1 MSALAALSSGGR
13 FLDREYPVVTS
24 YRFGRVEV
32 RPSQRVVLVDGEPTA
47 PGARAFDVLMALL
60 SHRDRVVTK
69 DELLDTVWPGVVVE
83 ENNLQA
89 QVSALR
95 KLLGPQAIVTIPG
108 RGYRF
113 ALDPDAVPPSSTP
126 ADTPAPPQ
134 ATAEPAKTTL
144 PQRTNL
150 PHALTPLIGRE
161 ADMARLGELMAQQ
174 RLLTIVGAGGIGK
187 SLIAQWLLFER
198 RTALAHGVAWVDLA
212 PVSAP
217 EDVAGSI
224 IGALGLAS
232 SHGDPLKSL
241 LESLRPLSILVA
253 IDNAEHL
260 IDEVARVMHALHG
273 AAPGLSV
280 LVTSQAP
287 LRLPGEWVYRLD
299 GLALP
304 ERDVTP
310 AEALGFGAVALFAQR
325 AQAADR
331 RFTLS
336 DSNLPAVIDIC
347 QQLDGLALAI
357 ELAAAR
363 VPLLGLA
370 QLGASLNTR
379 LRLLSGGSRGAP
391 ARQKTLRA
399 ALEWSYGLLEP
410 AEQTVFR
417 MLGVF
422 VGGFSLK
429 LAQQVVVDDALDA
442 WTVIDVLGSLVDRSL
457 VIADGG
463 AAEAD
468 EIPRYRMLETP
479 RSYALELLQAAGE
492 EIGVRRRHALAM
504 RRLFEQADI
513 DFFSGRQRIDDWY
526 TALAPDLG
534 NGREALAWALSND
547 PVSAVAIA
555 PGLAEALTSDR
566 RRERRA
572 VWEATAPL
580 ATEALPAGLQARWSS
595 RAAYYWAYRQP
606 ALGRR
611 LARRACALYRDQP
624 GDQRDLYHALAAL
637 VYALTYGD
645 TAPSE
650 PDEQRAAMAEMWSIE
665 DPAWP
670 PIVRGY
676 GIFASLT
683 SRFVAGAY
691 DDAIELLLQ
700 KARLDTQAGYS
711 EALLRGE
718 DIIGYMELTAGRVDA
733 AIARYLALQARL
745 AGTRHLA
752 TLLLAQVHLT
762 GAWLAKGDSAEARA
776 LAQAGWPQVL
786 RFDAQVYA
794 ADNLALLAALEGRP
808 RAAALLL
815 GYADGVHAA
824 IGKAREVNEARMAR
838 KAEGLARAALPAQEV
853 DHLKVQGAALRHED
867 VAALA
872 FGEEDAA

>member
-1 MSALAALSSGGR
+1 
-13 FLDREYPVVTS
+13 
-24 YRFGRVEV
+24 
-32 RPSQRVVLVDGEPTA
+32 
-47 PGARAFDVLMALL
+47 MALL

-69 DELLDTVWPGVVVE
+69 DELLDSVWPGLVVE

-113 ALDPDAVPPSSTP
+113 ALAEDGEMALEDAERAAAAGASTSPTP
-126 ADTPAPPQ
+126 AASGLAPPP
-134 ATAEPAKTTL
+134 EPATPQPTL

-150 PHALTPLIGRE
+150 PHALTPLIGRQAE
-161 ADMARLGELMAQQ
+161 MAQLGELLAGQ
-174 RLLTIVGAGGIGK
+174 RLLTVVGAGGIGK
-187 SLIAQWLLFER
+187 SLIAQWLLHER
-198 RTALAHGVAWVDLA
+198 RSAFTHGVAWVDLA
-212 PVSAP
+212 PVSSPAL
-217 EDVAGSI
+217 VASSI
-224 IGALGLAS
+224 IGALGLPS
-232 SHGDPLKSL
+232 GHGDPLKAL
-241 LESLRPLSILVA
+241 TEALRPLSMLVA

-260 IDEVARVMHALHG
+260 IDEVARVVHALHS
-273 AAPGLSV
+273 AAPQLQV

-287 LRLPGEWVYRLD
+287 LKLPDEWVYRLD

-304 ERDVTP
+304 DGDVTP
-310 AEALGFGAVALFAQR
+310 TEATAFGAVALFAQR

-336 DSNLPAVIDIC
+336 ETNLPAVIDIC
-347 QQLDGLALAI
+347 RQLDGLALAI

-399 ALEWSYGLLEP
+399 ALEWSYGLLEE
-410 AEQTVFR
+410 AEQAVFR

-429 LAQQVVVDDALDA
+429 LAQQVVVDDQVDA

-457 VIADGG
+457 VIADVG

-468 EIPRYRMLETP
+468 EIPRYRLLETP
-479 RSYALELLQAAGE
+479 RSYALELLQSAGE
-492 EIGVRRRHALAM
+492 EAAVRRRHALAM
-504 RRLFEQADI
+504 RRLFEQADV

-526 TALAPDLG
+526 AALAPDLG
-534 NGREALAWALSND
+534 NGRTALVWALEND
-547 PVSAVAIA
+547 AASAVAMA
-555 PGLAEALTSDR
+555 PGLAEALSSDR
-566 RRERRA
+566 RRERRQ

-580 ATEALPAGLQARWSS
+580 VTEALPPGLQARWCS
-595 RAAYYWAYRQP
+595 RAAYFWAYRQP
-606 ALGRR
+606 ALGRK
-611 LARRACALYRDQP
+611 LARRACALYRNQP
-624 GDQRDLYHALAAL
+624 GDRRDLYHALAAL
-637 VYALTYGD
+637 VYALTYG
-645 TAPSE
+645 E
-650 PDEQRAAMAEMWSIE
+650 PQADEQRLAMAEMWSIE

-670 PIVRGY
+670 PIVRSY
-676 GIFASLT
+676 GLFASLT
-683 SRFVAGAY
+683 CRYVAGAF

-718 DIIGYMELTAGRVDA
+718 DIIGYMELAAGRIDA
-733 AIARYLALQARL
+733 AIRRYLALQARL

-752 TLLLAQVHLT
+752 TLSLVQMHLAA
-762 GAWLAKGDSAEARA
+762 AWLAKGDTAQARRLAEAC
-776 LAQAGWPQVL
+776 WPQVL

-808 RAAALLL
+808 RTAARLL

-824 IGKAREVNEARMAR
+824 HGKSREVIEARAAQ
-838 KAEGLARAALPAQEV
+838 KAEQAVRAALPEAECEK
-853 DHLKVQGAALRHED
+853 LKTLGVALRHEE
-867 VAALA
+867 VAMLA
-872 FGEEDAA
+872 FGSSDAA

>member
-1 MSALAALSSGGR
+1 LIGNISVL
-13 FLDREYPVVTS
+13 TS

-32 RPSQRVVLVDGEPTA
+32 RPSQRVVLVDGESTA

-69 DELLDTVWPGVVVE
+69 DELLDIVWPGVVVE

-113 ALDPDAVPPSSTP
+113 ALDPDAAQPSST
-126 ADTPAPPQ
+126 ADDAPPETSAPTPAPRQTP
-134 ATAEPAKTTL
+134 AEPATAAL

-198 RTALAHGVAWVDLA
+198 RTAFTHGVAWVDLA

-224 IGALGLAS
+224 ISALGLAS

-241 LESLRPLSILVA
+241 TESLRPLSILVA

-331 RFTLS
+331 RFALS

-572 VWEATAPL
+572 VWEATAKL
-580 ATEALPAGLQARWSS
+580 ATEALPPGLQARWSS

-624 GDQRDLYHALAAL
+624 GQPGDRRDLYHALAAL

-645 TAPSE
+645 TEAGE

-670 PIVRGY
+670 PIVRSY
-676 GIFASLT
+676 GLFASLT

-718 DIIGYMELTAGRVDA
+718 DIIGYMELAAGRVDA
-733 AIARYLALQARL
+733 ATTRYVALQARL
-745 AGTRHLA
+745 AGTRHHA
-752 TLLLAQVHLT
+752 TLLLVQMHLT
-762 GAWLAKGDSAEARA
+762 AAWLAKGDCAEARA

-808 RAAALLL
+808 RTAAQLL

-824 IGKAREVNEARMAR
+824 LGKTREVNEARMAQ
-838 KAEGLARAALPAQEV
+838 KAETLARAKLAEAAF
-853 DHLKVQGAALRHED
+853 DDLKARGMALRHED

-872 FGEEDAA
+872 FGDDDAG

>member
-13 FLDREYPVVTS
+13 FFDREYPVLTS

-113 ALDPDAVPPSSTP
+113 ALEPDAVTQSAAVPRE
-126 ADTPAPPQ
+126 AIVER
-134 ATAEPAKTTL
+134 AEPAEPATAAL

-161 ADMARLGELMAQQ
+161 ADMAQLGALMAQQ

-198 RTALAHGVAWVDLA
+198 RTAFAHGVAWVDLA

-241 LESLRPLSILVA
+241 TESLRPLSILVA

-331 RFTLS
+331 RFALS

-410 AEQTVFR
+410 SEQTVFR

-492 EIGVRRRHALAM
+492 ESGVRRRHALAM

-580 ATEALPAGLQARWSS
+580 ATDALPPGLQARWSS

-611 LARRACALYRDQP
+611 LARRACALYREQP
-624 GDQRDLYHALAAL
+624 GDGRDLYHALAAL
-637 VYALTYGD
+637 VYALTYGE
-645 TAPSE
+645 AE
-650 PDEQRAAMAEMWSIE
+650 ADEQRIAMAEMWSIE

-670 PIVRGY
+670 PIVRSY
-676 GIFASLT
+676 GLFASLT

-718 DIIGYMELTAGRVDA
+718 DIIGYMELAAGRVDA

-752 TLLLAQVHLT
+752 TLLLVQMHLT
-762 GAWLAKGDSAEARA
+762 AAFLAKGDCAEARA

-808 RAAALLL
+808 HAAALLL

-824 IGKAREVNEARMAR
+824 LGKAREVNEARMAR
-838 KAEGLARAALPAQEV
+838 KAEGLVREALPVEV
-853 DHLKVQGAALRHED
+853 FTELKMRGAALRQED

-872 FGEEDAA
+872 FGVADAG

>member
-1 MSALAALSSGGR
+1 
-13 FLDREYPVVTS
+13 
-24 YRFGRVEV
+24 
-32 RPSQRVVLVDGEPTA
+32 VVLVDGEPSS

-60 SHRDRVVTK
+60 NHRERVVSK
-69 DELLDTVWPGVVVE
+69 DELLDTVWPGLVVE

-113 ALDPDAVPPSSTP
+113 VLEADDAAEPNET
-126 ADTPAPPQ
+126 AAMAANTRAAP
-134 ATAEPAKTTL
+134 ATAL
-144 PQRTNL
+144 PTPTNL
-150 PHALTPLIGRE
+150 PHALTPLIGRQ
-161 ADMARLGELMAQQ
+161 ADMAQLGALMAQH

-187 SLIAQWLLFER
+187 SLIAQWLLHER
-198 RTALAHGVAWVDLA
+198 RSAFAHGVAWVDLA
-212 PVSAP
+212 PVSSP
-217 EDVAGSI
+217 DMVASSV
-224 IGALGLAS
+224 IGALGLPS
-232 SHGDPLKSL
+232 GHGDPLRAL
-241 LESLRPLSILVA
+241 IEALRPLSLLVA

-260 IDEVARVMHALHG
+260 IDEVARVMHALHV
-273 AAPGLSV
+273 AAPNLQV

-287 LRLPGEWVYRLD
+287 LKLPGEWVYRLD

-304 ERDVTP
+304 DGDVAP
-310 AEALGFGAVALFAQR
+310 QQAMAFGAVALFAQR

-331 RFTLS
+331 RFALTE
-336 DSNLPAVIDIC
+336 SNLPAVIDIC
-347 QQLDGLALAI
+347 RQLDGLALAI

-399 ALEWSYGLLEP
+399 ALEWSYGLLEE
-410 AEQTVFR
+410 AEQKVFR

-429 LAQQVVVDDALDA
+429 LAQQVVVDDTLDA

-463 AAEAD
+463 SD
-468 EIPRYRMLETP
+468 ETDELPRYRLLETP

-492 EIGVRRRHALAM
+492 EAAVRRRHALAM
-504 RRLFEQADI
+504 RRLLEQADV

-526 TALAPDLG
+526 AALAPDLG
-534 NGREALAWALSND
+534 NGREALAWALEND
-547 PVSAVAIA
+547 PATAVAIA
-555 PGLAEALTSDR
+555 PGLAEALSSDR
-566 RRERRA
+566 RRERRY

-580 ATEALPAGLQARWSS
+580 VTETLPPGLQARWCS
-595 RAAYYWAYRQP
+595 RAAHFWAYRQP
-606 ALGRR
+606 ALSRR

-624 GDQRDLYHALAAL
+624 GEQRNLYYALAAL

-645 TAPSE
+645 PQAE
-650 PDEQRAAMAEMWSIE
+650 EQGAVMAEMWAIE

-670 PIVRGY
+670 PILRSY
-676 GIFASLT
+676 GLFASLT
-683 SRFVAGAY
+683 CRFVAGAY

-700 KARLDTQAGYS
+700 KARLDSQAGYS

-718 DIIGYMELTAGRVDA
+718 DIIGYMELAAGRVNA

-745 AGTRHLA
+745 AGTRHMA
-752 TLLLAQVHLT
+752 TLLLVQMHLAA
-762 GAWLAKGDSAEARA
+762 AWLAKGDT
-776 LAQAGWPQVL
+776 AQAHSLAENCWPQVL
-786 RFDAQVYA
+786 HFDAQVYA

-808 RAAALLL
+808 QTAAQLL
-815 GYADGVHAA
+815 GYADKVHAVH
-824 IGKAREVNEARMAR
+824 GKSREVNEARSAQQ
-838 KAEGLARAALPAQEV
+838 AEAAARADLGDAEFERLKAL
-853 DHLKVQGAALRHED
+853 GAALRHEE

-872 FGEEDAA
+872 FSLDAP